1 MNVGKMV
8 DIYHS
13 KLNGLSKGIG
23 ERYTQL
29 ELPLRDDLSNR
40 LAKHDKGLAWYF
52 DEVGDDERSC
62 NVPGDFE
69 PL

>member
-1 MNVGKMV
+1 MANF
-8 DIYHS
+8 YYS
-13 KLNGLSKGIG
+13 KLNSQDAKRR

-29 ELPLRDDLSNR
+29 ELPLRYDLSNI

-62 NVPGDFE
+62 IVPDDFE